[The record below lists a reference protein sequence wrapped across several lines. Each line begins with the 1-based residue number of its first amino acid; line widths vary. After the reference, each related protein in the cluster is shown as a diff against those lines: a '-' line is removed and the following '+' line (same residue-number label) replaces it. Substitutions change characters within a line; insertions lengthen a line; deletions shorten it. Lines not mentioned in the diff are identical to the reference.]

1 MLTVSNRW
9 DGDSRLSKGNKWAS
23 FPSVAAAWRIS
34 DEAFLKNV
42 EALSNLKLR
51 LSWGKTGNSGIMA
64 YGTQSG
70 LTPKTNSAFQD
81 NGYTYYIYNEYV
93 GNENVGWEMSNTW
106 DLGFDIGLF
115 NNRISAVVDLYQTK
129 TTDILLP
136 RTLPTSMGGS
146 NATPFKMYQNIGAT
160 MNRGIEISVNTVN
173 VDNKNFKWNSTLTFA
188 ANHEEITDLIDGKDI
203 IGSDSHITTSLL
215 IGRPLKSFYHFINE
229 GIWQENEAEEAAKY
243 FKDSKKTQPFK
254 PGDIKLRD
262 LNGDYIID
270 DKDET
275 YLGSQSPKWTGGF
288 NNNFSYKNFDLNPS
302 NDFPRPAQTNFY
314 NYLGYQT
321 LNYIDGSYW
330 KIKTVSLG
338 YTFPKSLTSKLGV
351 SKLRAYVTANNLF
364 SFAKNHLIQD
374 YDAERGGSAKA
385 PLQRQF
391 IFGLNLD
398 F

>member
-1 MLTVSNRW
+1 MLLTELPAHPVHP
-9 DGDSRLSKGNKWAS
+9 GPDSEGEDEIHRIFQRADQRLAEESHHGHHNGLARQKGEQ
-23 FPSVAAAWRIS
+23 I
-34 DEAFLKNV
+34 AFLVKI
-42 EALSNLKLR
+42 R
-51 LSWGKTGNSGIMA
+51 
-64 YGTQSG
+64 
-70 LTPKTNSAFQD
+70 D
-81 NGYTYYIYNEYV
+81 
-93 GNENVGWEMSNTW
+93 
-106 DLGFDIGLF
+106 
-115 NNRISAVVDLYQTK
+115 TK
-129 TTDILLP
+129 GQMQE
-136 RTLPTSMGGS
+136 R
-146 NATPFKMYQNIGAT
+146 
-160 MNRGIEISVNTVN
+160 
-173 VDNKNFKWNSTLTFA
+173 
-188 ANHEEITDLIDGKDI
+188 
-203 IGSDSHITTSLL
+203 
-215 IGRPLKSFYHFINE
+215 YHFINE

-288 NNNFSYKNFDLNPS
+288 NNNFSYKDFDLNVYIIARWGQMIDYELTGSYDPQGKGNFPAYLNYWTPENPS